1 MLALWSAVEGRS
13 FRRFSASLTIL
24 ALCGVTA
31 AFTGFAARTRHLVRN
46 QMLARARAEFTSLM
60 LVRSWNMEHGGV
72 WVVRRPGVESTP
84 LADEPAVETTDGRTL
99 VYRSHAEMTRE
110 IADLSRSNGATV
122 FHLTSLRPLNLE
134 NRPNAEERDALLAFA
149 QGEKE
154 RYWIETHAGQA
165 TFHYM
170 GRMLVE
176 ASCLACHA
184 RQGYQ
189 VGEVRGGLGLAFNVE
204 SVARRISTDLAM
216 TAAAG
221 LLVFLALIGPVA
233 LLVRRLRAQLKGLR
247 RQLEDAATTD
257 GLTGL
262 ANRRYLMERFS
273 EELERH
279 QRLRRGMGCILLDID
294 YFKVVNDRHGHLAG
308 DQVLRATAAAAHRAV
323 RPYDI
328 VGRWGG
334 EELMVLLP
342 EADLALASQVAGRLR
357 ELVADEVRAGRAGQ
371 EDRSVTVSLGVTCS
385 REDDVP
391 ETVIARADR
400 ALYRAK
406 QNGRNRVETEA

>member
-1 MLALWSAVEGRS
+1 MLGPWSAVEGRS

-31 AFTGFAARTRHLVRN
+31 AFTGFAARTRHLERS
-46 QMLARARAEFTSLM
+46 QMLARARAEFASLM
-60 LVRSWNMEHGGV
+60 LVRNWNMEHGGV
-72 WVVRRPGVESTP
+72 WVSRRPGVESTS

-99 VYRSHAEMTRE
+99 VLRSHAEMTRE

-122 FHLTSLRPLNLE
+122 FHLTSLRPLNPK
-134 NRPNAEERDALLAFA
+134 NRPDAAERDALQAFA
-149 QGEKE
+149 QGERE
-154 RYWIETHAGQA
+154 RYWIETRAGQT

-170 GRMLVE
+170 GRLLVE
-176 ASCLACHA
+176 ASCLPCHT

-189 VGEVRGGLGLAFNVE
+189 VGEVRGGLALAFNVE
-204 SVARRISTDLAM
+204 NVARRISTDLAM

-233 LLVRRLRAQLKGLR
+233 LLLRRLRVQLKELR
-247 RQLEDAATTD
+247 RQIEDAATTD
-257 GLTGL
+257 SLTGL
-262 ANRRYLMERFS
+262 ANRRYLMERFA

-294 YFKVVNDRHGHLAG
+294 HFKAVNDRHGHLAG
-308 DQVLRATAAAAHRAV
+308 DEVLRATAAAAHRAV

-357 ELVADEVRAGRAGQ
+357 ELVAGEVRAGGAGQ
-371 EDRSVTVSLGVTCS
+371 GERPVTVSLGVTCS
-385 REDDVP
+385 RDDDVP
-391 ETVIARADR
+391 ETVIARADQ